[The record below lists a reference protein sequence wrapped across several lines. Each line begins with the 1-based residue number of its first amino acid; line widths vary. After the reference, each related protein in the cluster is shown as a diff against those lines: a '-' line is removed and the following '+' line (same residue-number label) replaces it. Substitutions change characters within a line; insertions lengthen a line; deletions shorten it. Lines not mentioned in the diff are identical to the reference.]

1 VLYIYANHILSDLN
15 MDIVEIVAIIIAI
28 VTIPHIAITNHQIAG
43 TSPLAIVVTKV
54 VVTMLSLAQ
63 NTEEITQ
70 AIHSTMT
77 ADGTTTATTTT
88 TTTTTA
94 TRTMEAGGTRG
105 DIAPT
110 EIMSE
115 FICTL
120 LV

>member
-1 VLYIYANHILSDLN
+1 
-15 MDIVEIVAIIIAI
+15 MDIVEIAAIIIAI

-43 TSPLAIVVTKV
+43 TNPLTIVVTKV
-54 VVTMLSLAQ
+54 VATTLNLAQ
-63 NTEEITQ
+63 N
-70 AIHSTMT
+70 HSTMMAKAT
-77 ADGTTTATTTT
+77 ITKTVSTMMAAGTTTATTTT

-94 TRTMEAGGTRG
+94 TTTTATREREAGGTRG